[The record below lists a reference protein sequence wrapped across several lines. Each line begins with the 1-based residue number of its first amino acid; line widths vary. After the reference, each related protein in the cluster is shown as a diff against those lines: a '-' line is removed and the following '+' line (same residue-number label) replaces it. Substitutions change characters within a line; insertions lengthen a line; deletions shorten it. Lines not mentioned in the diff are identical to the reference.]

1 MLTLNILQI
10 VHATSIPGDWMGLDV
25 GPDATKTFNE
35 ALDTT
40 QTIIWNGPMGV
51 FEFEKFAAGT
61 EVNIYLSSHRLTV
74 VIVYFVLISKYN
86 RLSSGNRQEVG

>member
-1 MLTLNILQI
+1 
-10 VHATSIPGDWMGLDV
+10 MGLDV

-40 QTIIWNGPMGV
+40 QTVIWNGPMGV

-61 EVNIYLSSHRLTV
+61 EVNIILQSINQS
-74 VIVYFVLISKYN
+74 VLVMSIFFITFA
-86 RLSSGNRQEVG
+86 SSGNCQEAG